1 MQSRE
6 AATFVIRRE
15 RMNEQNSISCSPKLL
30 KILDEYMGIMSEAKV
45 KSGSPLSVLLQQH
58 TIWQIITIKKAV
70 DTC

>member
-1 MQSRE
+1 
-6 AATFVIRRE
+6 
-15 RMNEQNSISCSPKLL
+15 
-30 KILDEYMGIMSEAKV
+30 MGIMSEAKV